1 MTSRVRPS
9 ETRRATDMA
18 MDEGLLTGVG
28 LQNPLHGGSSLN
40 DAPPSSLADAPSK
53 GSVVRNFLLMSLC
66 FSLNH
71 GTVTALISLAG
82 SELGAS
88 LGNTSLGV
96 LYFVYTFTAAFA
108 SHSVVALFGAKRTLV
123 LGLAVYCCYV
133 ASYLVAYFVEAAARP
148 AVLVGAALGGAAAGF
163 LWPAQGAYYAKCAER
178 YAAAAD
184 VTREQANSTLGS
196 YFSCCYLACEV
207 LMKLCSSLLPL
218 AVPGESTKILYVV
231 YTAVAC
237 GSAFFMSFV
246 ADVDPP
252 ARDGAPVNFGKT
264 ALSALSLLTTDAK
277 CACMIPMNFAFGF
290 GASYLNGYFMSAV
303 VAPSVGKDKIGYLSS
318 VVVGSAALL
327 ALPLGALGKALGRQA
342 PVVALGACCFGTFA
356 VANLA
361 LAPAALG
368 SWPALVPLAVV
379 FGCGR
384 STWETNFK
392 ATFADYFP
400 HAKEAAFA
408 NVQLQSGVASTIGFF
423 VNPRI
428 TPDQLGYV
436 ALTCSLAAVGAQ
448 FAAAKLHAK
457 AAKEPGYGALRG
469 DATMA

>member
-108 SHSVVALFGAKRTLV
+108 SHSVVALLGAKRTLV

-246 ADVDPP
+246 AD
-252 ARDGAPVNFGKT
+252 
-264 ALSALSLLTTDAK
+264 

-303 VAPSVGKDKIGYLSS
+303 VAPSVGEDKIGYLSS

-356 VANLA
+356 VANLS